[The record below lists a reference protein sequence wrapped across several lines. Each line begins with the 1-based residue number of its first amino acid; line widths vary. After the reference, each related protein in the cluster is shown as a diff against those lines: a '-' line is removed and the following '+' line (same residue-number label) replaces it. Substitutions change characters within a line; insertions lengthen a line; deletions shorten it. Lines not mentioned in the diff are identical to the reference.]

1 MITTRLLKEFWVKII
16 CYTICMIKL
25 TLKNFHK
32 HFDGVKAVNGLD
44 LEIEEGKITGL
55 VGPNGSGKS
64 TLINL
69 ITGIVSKD
77 KGLMII
83 SEHFKT
89 ENIQPKDMYE
99 YKITR
104 TFQNVRVFEQMS
116 VLDNLLVVL
125 THRNALSALFEKKQ
139 KLYEDRAIHILKK
152 IGLYEKKDE
161 LAMDLSY
168 GQRKLLEI
176 GRVLAV
182 DAEIILFDE
191 PYAGLFPEMIK
202 KVSEIIKE
210 LRVLGKT
217 IILVE
222 HNMQLIRELCD
233 HVVVLDAGEWLAGGS
248 PDKVLSQ
255 KNVVEAYLGE

>member
-1 MITTRLLKEFWVKII
+1 MSKLKI
-16 CYTICMIKL
+16 
-25 TLKNFHK
+25 KNFYK
-32 HFDGVKAVNGLD
+32 HFGGVKAVNGLD
-44 LEIEEGKITGL
+44 LEIPEGKITGL

-69 ITGIVSKD
+69 ITGVTPKD
-77 KGLMII
+77 KGTMVI

-89 ENIQPKDMYE
+89 DKIQPQDMYE

-125 THRNALSALFEKKQ
+125 THRNAVGALFEKKK
-139 KLYEDRAIHILKK
+139 KLYEDRAMSILDK
-152 IGLYEKKDE
+152 IGLHDKRDE
-161 LAMDLSY
+161 LAMNLSY

-176 GRVLAV
+176 GRVLAM
-182 DAEIILFDE
+182 DSEIILFDE

-210 LRVLGKT
+210 LRLAGKT

-222 HNMQLIRELCD
+222 HNMQIIRELCD
-233 HVVVLDAGEWLAGGS
+233 HVVVLDAGEWLAEGT
-248 PDKVLSQ
+248 PEKVLSQ
-255 KNVVEAYLGE
+255 KNVIEAYLGE

>member
-1 MITTRLLKEFWVKII
+1 MSKLKI
-16 CYTICMIKL
+16 
-25 TLKNFHK
+25 KNFHK
-32 HFDGVKAVNGLD
+32 HFGGVKAVNNLD
-44 LEIEEGKITGL
+44 LEIPEGKITGL

-69 ITGIVSKD
+69 ITGIVPKD
-77 KGLMII
+77 KGIMVI

-89 ENIQPKDMYE
+89 EKIQPQDMFE

-116 VLDNLLVVL
+116 VFDNLLVVL
-125 THRNALSALFEKKQ
+125 THRNAIGALFEKKK

-152 IGLYEKKDE
+152 IDLFEKKNE

-176 GRVLAV
+176 GRVLAMDV
-182 DAEIILFDE
+182 EIILFDE

-202 KVSEIIKE
+202 KVSQIIKE

-222 HNMQLIRELCD
+222 HNMQIIRELCD
-233 HVVVLDAGEWLAGGS
+233 HVVVLDAGEWLAEGS
-248 PDKVLSQ
+248 PDKVLAQ

>member
-1 MITTRLLKEFWVKII
+1 MSKLII
-16 CYTICMIKL
+16 
-25 TLKNFHK
+25 KNFHK
-32 HFDGVKAVNGLD
+32 HFGGVKAVNGLD
-44 LEIEEGKITGL
+44 LEIIEGKVTGL

-69 ITGIVSKD
+69 ITGIIPKD

-89 ENIQPKDMYE
+89 EKIQPQDMYE

-116 VLDNLLVVL
+116 VFDNLLVVL
-125 THRNALSALFEKKQ
+125 THRNAIGALFEKKK
-139 KLYEDRAIHILKK
+139 KLYEDRALHILKK
-152 IGLYEKKDE
+152 MGLEEKKDE
-161 LAMDLSY
+161 LAMNLSY

-176 GRVLAV
+176 GRVLAM

-191 PYAGLFPEMIK
+191 PYAGLFPEMVK
-202 KVSEIIKE
+202 KVSQIIKE
-210 LRVLGKT
+210 QRVLGKT

-222 HNMQLIRELCD
+222 HNMQIIRELCD
-233 HVVVLDAGEWLAGGS
+233 HVVVLDAGEWLAEGS
-248 PDKVLSQ
+248 PEKVLSQ

>member
-1 MITTRLLKEFWVKII
+1 MSKLKI
-16 CYTICMIKL
+16 
-25 TLKNFHK
+25 KNFHK
-32 HFDGVKAVNGLD
+32 HFGGVNAVNNLD
-44 LEIEEGKITGL
+44 LEIPEGKITGL

-69 ITGIVSKD
+69 ITGIVPKD
-77 KGLMII
+77 KGVMVI

-89 ENIQPKDMYE
+89 EKIQPQDMFE

-116 VLDNLLVVL
+116 VFDNLLVVL
-125 THRNALSALFEKKQ
+125 THRNAVGALFEKKK

-152 IGLYEKKDE
+152 IDLLEKKNE

-176 GRVLAV
+176 GRVLAM

-202 KVSEIIKE
+202 KVSQIIKE

-222 HNMQLIRELCD
+222 HNMQIIRELCD
-233 HVVVLDAGEWLAGGS
+233 HVVVLDAGEWLAEGA
-248 PDKVLSQ
+248 PDKVLAQ

>member
-1 MITTRLLKEFWVKII
+1 MSKLII
-16 CYTICMIKL
+16 
-25 TLKNFHK
+25 KNFHK
-32 HFDGVKAVNGLD
+32 HFDGIKAVNGLD
-44 LEIEEGKITGL
+44 LEIAEGKITGL

-69 ITGIVSKD
+69 ITGVVQKD
-77 KGLMII
+77 KGIMII

-89 ENIQPKDMYE
+89 EKIKPQDMYE

-116 VLDNLLVVL
+116 VFDNLLVVL
-125 THRNALSALFEKKQ
+125 THRNAINALFEKK
-139 KLYEDRAIHILKK
+139 KTLYEDRAIHILKK
-152 IGLYEKKDE
+152 IGLLEKKNE
-161 LAMDLSY
+161 LAMSLSY

-176 GRVLAV
+176 GRVLAM

-191 PYAGLFPEMIK
+191 PYAGLFPEMVK

-210 LRVLGKT
+210 LRILGKT

-222 HNMQLIRELCD
+222 HNMQIIRELCD
-233 HVVVLDAGEWLAGGS
+233 HVVVFDAGEWLAEGS

-255 KNVVEAYLGE
+255 KNVIEAYLGE

>member
-1 MITTRLLKEFWVKII
+1 MSKLKI
-16 CYTICMIKL
+16 
-25 TLKNFHK
+25 KNFHK
-32 HFDGVKAVNGLD
+32 HFGGVKAVNGLD
-44 LEIEEGKITGL
+44 LEIAEGKVTGL

-69 ITGIVSKD
+69 ITGVIQKD
-77 KGLMII
+77 KGVMVI
-83 SEHFKT
+83 SDHFKT
-89 ENIQPKDMYE
+89 EHIQPKDMYE

-125 THRNALSALFEKKQ
+125 THRNAVGALFEKKK
-139 KLYEDRAIHILKK
+139 KLYEDRALHILKK
-152 IGLYEKKDE
+152 IGLEEKKDE
-161 LAMDLSY
+161 LAMNLSY

-202 KVSEIIKE
+202 KVSEIIRE
-210 LRVLGKT
+210 LRMLGKT

-222 HNMQLIRELCD
+222 HNMQIIRELCD
-233 HVVVLDAGEWLAGGS
+233 HVVVLDAGEWLAEGS
-248 PDKVLSQ
+248 PEKVLSQ
-255 KNVVEAYLGE
+255 KNVIEAYLGE